1 MTNSKQLNSHS
12 GHGIQ
17 SIDDQLREMFQI
29 HSALFDDMEAR
40 LASVPTTERR
50 IRKSNLMRSAM
61 RRQQE
66 CK

>member
-1 MTNSKQLNSHS
+1 MINSKQLNSHS
-12 GHGIQ
+12 GHYIQ

-40 LASVPTTERR
+40 LASVPATERR
-50 IRKSNLMRSAM
+50 IRKSNLMRAAT